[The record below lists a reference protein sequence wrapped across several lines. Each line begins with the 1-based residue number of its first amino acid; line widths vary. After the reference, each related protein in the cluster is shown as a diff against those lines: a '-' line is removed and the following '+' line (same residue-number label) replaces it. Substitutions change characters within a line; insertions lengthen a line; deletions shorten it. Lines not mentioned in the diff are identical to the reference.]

1 MGRFPSVNPALAW
14 CGPMKRKTRDR
25 ILDASLEL
33 FNAGGESNITT
44 LQIADEID
52 ISPGNLYYH
61 FKSKSD
67 IVTELYDR
75 YEHEIQELLA
85 VPEVEISVDDQWLF
99 LHLLFET
106 IARYRFLY
114 QDLVNVLSRYPVLQ
128 PRFQRI
134 VKQKYQASRR
144 ICASFREQ
152 GILLASDQEVEA
164 LCHQIVLTLTYWL
177 SFEMLS
183 HLNEKDAVDL
193 GRGVYQVMVLVAPY
207 LRAEEREAL
216 EAMSQDYLY

>member
-1 MGRFPSVNPALAW
+1 
-14 CGPMKRKTRDR
+14 MKRKTRDR

-33 FNAGGESNITT
+33 FNAGGESNVTT
-44 LQIADEID
+44 LQIADEIN

-61 FKSKSD
+61 FSSKSE

-152 GILLASDQEVEA
+152 GILSASDREVEA
-164 LCHQIVLTLTYWL
+164 LCHQIVLTLNYWL
-177 SFEMLS
+177 SFEMIS
-183 HLNEKDAVDL
+183 HLNDKDSVDL

-207 LRAEEREAL
+207 LRTEEREAL
-216 EAMSQDYLY
+216 EAMSEDYL

>member
-1 MGRFPSVNPALAW
+1 
-14 CGPMKRKTRDR
+14 MKRKTRDR
-25 ILDASLEL
+25 ILDASLAL
-33 FNAGGESNITT
+33 FNADGESNVTT

-61 FKSKSD
+61 FKSKGE

-75 YEHEIQELLA
+75 YEQEIEDLLA

-99 LHLLFET
+99 LHLVFET

-134 VKQKYQASRR
+134 VKQKYQATRR

-152 GILLASDQEVEA
+152 GILSATDREVEA
-164 LCHQIVLTLTYWL
+164 LCHQIVLTLNYWL

-193 GRGVYQVMVLVAPY
+193 SRGVYQVMVLVAPY
-207 LRAEEREAL
+207 LRAAEREAL
-216 EAMSQDYLY
+216 EAMSQDYL

>member
-1 MGRFPSVNPALAW
+1 
-14 CGPMKRKTRDR
+14 MKRKTRER

-33 FNAGGESNITT
+33 FNADGESNVTT

-61 FKSKSD
+61 FRSKSE

-75 YEHEIQELLA
+75 YEQEIQELLA

-99 LHLLFET
+99 LHLVFET

-114 QDLVNVLSRYPVLQ
+114 QDLVNVLSRYPPLQ
-128 PRFQRI
+128 PRFQR
-134 VKQKYQASRR
+134 VVQQKYQASRR

-152 GILLASDQEVEA
+152 GILEATDREVEA
-164 LCHQIVLTLTYWL
+164 LCHQIVLTLNYWL

-207 LRAEEREAL
+207 LRSEERAAL
-216 EAMSQDYLY
+216 EAMSEDYL

>member
-1 MGRFPSVNPALAW
+1 
-14 CGPMKRKTRDR
+14 MKRKTRDR

-33 FNAGGESNITT
+33 FNAQGESNVTT

-67 IVTELYDR
+67 IVTELYDGF
-75 YEHEIQELLA
+75 EDQIGDLLS

-106 IARYRFLY
+106 IARFRFLY
-114 QDLVNVLSRYPVLQ
+114 QDLVNVLSRYEHLQ
-128 PRFQRI
+128 PRFRRIIRQKYDASQRI
-134 VKQKYQASRR
+134 CDSLRKQ
-144 ICASFREQ
+144 E
-152 GILLASDQEVEA
+152 ILQASDQETEA
-164 LCHQIVLTLTYWL
+164 LCHQIVLTVTYWL
-177 SFEMLS
+177 SFETLS
-183 HLNEKDAVDL
+183 HLNDRDAVDL

-207 LRAEEREAL
+207 LRDEERTVL
-216 EAMSQDYLY
+216 ERMSQDYL

>member
-1 MGRFPSVNPALAW
+1 
-14 CGPMKRKTRDR
+14 MKRKTRDR

-33 FNAGGESNITT
+33 FNADGESNVTT

-61 FKSKSD
+61 FKSKSE

-114 QDLVNVLSRYPVLQ
+114 QDLVNVLSRYPALQ

-144 ICASFREQ
+144 ICSSFREQ
-152 GILLASDQEVEA
+152 GILSASDREVEA

-183 HLNEKDAVDL
+183 HLNQKDSVDL

-216 EAMSQDYLY
+216 EAMSEDYL

>member
-1 MGRFPSVNPALAW
+1 
-14 CGPMKRKTRDR
+14 MKRKTRDR

-33 FNAGGESNITT
+33 FNAGGESNVTT
-44 LQIADEID
+44 LQIADEIN

-67 IVTELYDR
+67 IVTQLYDR

-114 QDLVNVLSRYPVLQ
+114 QDLVNVLSRYPILQ
-128 PRFQRI
+128 PSFQRI

-144 ICASFREQ
+144 ICASLREQ

-164 LCHQIVLTLTYWL
+164 LCHQIVLTLNYWL

-216 EAMSQDYLY
+216 EAMSKNYLY

>member
-1 MGRFPSVNPALAW
+1 
-14 CGPMKRKTRDR
+14 MKRKTRDR
-25 ILDASLEL
+25 ILHASLEL
-33 FNAGGESNITT
+33 FNARGESNVTT

-67 IVTELYDR
+67 IVTELYDW
-75 YEHEIQELLA
+75 YEDQIGELLA

-106 IARYRFLY
+106 IAHFRFLY
-114 QDLVNVLSRYPVLQ
+114 QDLVNVLSRYEHLQ

-134 VKQKYQASRR
+134 IKRKYDASQR
-144 ICASFREQ
+144 ICDSFRKQ
-152 GILLASDQEVEA
+152 GILEASDLETEA
-164 LCHQIVLTLTYWL
+164 LCHQIVLTVTYWL
-177 SFEMLS
+177 SFETLS
-183 HLNEKDAVDL
+183 HLNDRDAVDL

-207 LRAEEREAL
+207 LWDEERMVL
-216 EAMSQDYLY
+216 EQMGQDYL